1 MLPHPEIDLAS
12 IEAIVSNPNP
22 VLRNLQITQTYSELN
37 LALTKLL
44 GKTNVSWCAYAT
56 WASKTAG
63 KFIRLDN
70 VDAAIAEFLRGKDW
84 LHEMLEAVPG
94 ALTWF
99 GWKVKINDSV
109 LLKILNETAQASA
122 DEVAKGNL
130 LVFAEL
136 APLYAQFLQSVSGN
150 AEQKEAELETFLT
163 YLKSTQNDQDYE
175 KLVQAYFTYQQ
186 SIFETEPKAK
196 AELLLLANVLVGY
209 HEQIRLDPAIN
220 NSLNAPIEQV
230 FKKKLLGGLERWI
243 EASMPRF
250 LFYLIAP
257 ILKASLKPVINK
269 MAAHWRTI
277 STRQLMRIEVPDGHL
292 DLSEDIPLIAYH
304 PKRMFP
310 LDLETIHNADLQKV
324 LIALDRSPDSTKGT
338 AARDWG
344 NLGERMNFI
353 ADFFRSDQQDRKLF
367 LSPFNQEQTW
377 AIKNGQIPAGKL

>member
-70 VDAAIAEFLRGKDW
+70 VDAAITEFLRGKDW
-84 LHEMLEAVPG
+84 IHALLEVVPG

-99 GWKVKINDSV
+99 GWKVNINDSV
-109 LLKILNETAQASA
+109 LLKILSETAGASA
-122 DEVAKGNL
+122 TEVAKGNL

-136 APLYAQFLQSVSGN
+136 APLYAQFIHIVSGK
-150 AEQKEAELETFLT
+150 AEQKEAELETFLN
-163 YLKSTQNDQDYE
+163 YLKNSQNGQDYE
-175 KLVQAYFTYQQ
+175 KLVQAYSTYQQ

-230 FKKKLLGGLERWI
+230 FKKKLLGGLERLI

-257 ILKASLKPVINK
+257 ILKASLNPVINK

-292 DLSEDIPLIAYH
+292 DLSEDIPLITYN

-324 LIALDRSPDSTKGT
+324 LATLDRSPDSTTGT
-338 AARDWG
+338 AAKDWG
-344 NLGERMNFI
+344 DLGERMNFI
-353 ADFFRSDQQDRKLF
+353 ADFFRSDQQDKKLF
-367 LSPFNQEQTW
+367 LPPFNQEQTW
-377 AIKNGQIPAGKL
+377 AIKNGQIPEGKL